1 MDNFLTELGIKHEV
15 TNSYT
20 PEMNGVAERF
30 NLTALDGIK
39 TLLKSSEVPH
49 KFWGEALLCFTYAW
63 NRICHKDSNKTPF
76 EKYSGRKPSVLHLKP
91 FGCLAYA
98 GVPKQIR
105 KKFDMR
111 AKMGI
116 MMGYAQRTKGYR
128 IWLIDENK
136 LVETINVRFDENKR
150 GINFRQK
157 VNSNLGYNLNLPD
170 YYDDEDDFDRVKDSL
185 TSRLVSKTSTET
197 PSTSEKPDVSSDNH
211 SLIPCTEV
219 KWIRNIGRKVTG
231 SNVYY
236 SIEGEAT
243 RLKSFNEIER
253 YCKRHNIKY
262 DPSLFNFRKDNTE
275 SQGFSDLSEQQE
287 ALMVEVTIPNCYKQA
302 IRSRDAS
309 KWHDAM
315 DKEINVMKERKVWDL
330 VDHPDNIKILEN
342 RWVYTIKYDENNK
355 IVRYKARL
363 VARGNTQLRGESFD
377 EVFQEYKLELSKV
390 KSLKLRCY
398 SDSDFAT
405 NRDDRVSMGGFI
417 TFIDETPIS
426 SRTFKQKSV
435 SLSTMEAEYVSL
447 TEAAKEFIW
456 LKNVIDNKSL
466 NLELSEN
473 VMFCDNQA
481 AISFS
486 KSPVE
491 NYRTKHIDVRYHFL
505 RNLIYDKTK
514 PEQPDEEATYKEKL
528 DLQLRKDRCYTLIY
542 TNISSDLKNLITET
556 TDGVA
561 AWKILKDHF
570 EPVTRARVIQLLD
583 QFFGT
588 KYQPG
593 EDVGIFISRVKT
605 AATRL
610 QEAGHKLDD
619 LYIGFQLIRWL
630 PQEFQST
637 VQQIYRWKEED
648 FRVVK
653 IEAELI
659 LEANRLQL
667 MKQDLEKA
675 ENAYLSSFTSK
686 KSKTLPGAT
695 AAAHGD
701 PNGKN
706 DYQKKSG
713 KPDHYIIPKSKEI
726 SFFSDVTAKT
736 KNGSIEIW
744 HQRFCHVNNDYL
756 VKTSK
761 NDSVKGLPR
770 LTDNGKTHCI
780 PCKLAKSKRVSF
792 KKMGAVR
799 SKRPLE
805 LLHMD
810 LCGPMP
816 TESQGGNKY
825 FLSIIDDY
833 SRKVTVFPIR
843 NKSDVFHT
851 FIRFQKRAERFLSK
865 KVIAV
870 RTDGGLEFCN
880 KDMDNFLTELGIK
893 HEVTNSYTPEMNGVA
908 ERFNLTALDGIKTL
922 LKSSEV
928 PHKFWGEALLCFTYA
943 WNRICHK
950 DSNKTPFEKYS
961 GRKPSVLH
969 LKPFG
974 CLAYAGVP
982 KQIRKK
988 KFDMRAKMG
997 IMMEYA
1003 QRTKGYRI
1011 WLIDEN
1017 KLVETINVRFDENK
1031 RGINFRQKVNSNLG
1045 YNLNLPDYYDD
1056 EDDFD
1061 RVKDSL
1067 TSRLVSKTS
1076 TETPS
1081 TSEKPDVS
1089 SDNHS
1094 LIPCTEVKWIRN
1106 IGRKVTG
1113 SNVYYSIE
1121 GEATRLKSFNEIER
1135 YCKRHNIKYDPSL
1148 FNFRKDNTES
1158 QGFSDLSEQQEALMV
1173 EVTIPNCYK
1182 QAIRS
1187 RDASKWHDA
1196 MDKEINVMKERKVWD
1211 LVDHPDNIKILENRW
1226 VYTIKYDE
1234 NNKIVRYK
1242 ARLVARGNTQLRGES
1257 FDEVFQEYKLEL
1269 SKVKSLKL
1277 RCYSD
1282 SDFATNRDDR
1292 VSMGGF
1298 ITFIDETPISSR
1310 TFKQK
1315 SVSLSTMEAEYVSL
1329 TEAAKEFI
1337 WLKNVIDNKS
1347 LNLELSE
1354 NVMFCDNQAAIS
1366 FSKSPVENY
1375 RTKHIDVRYHF
1386 LRNLIYDKVF
1396 QIKYIGTKNNLA
1408 DIFTKPMV
1416 KEKLLEFCRKLFLF
1430 RE

>member
-1 MDNFLTELGIKHEV
+1 MLDLSNGKRDMTIGVCLAGASMFSTSNFVVVSTTTGIRVITAYTILDKESSAKHNNGRMLKDCYIRVLKGRIIVLNCKTTLLQVTTEINYHLRNPVFMKTIQMQLHAANIHGRLAIPKNRNFLNSLELFFMNSVASTLNRV
-15 TNSYT
+15 TDM
-20 PEMNGVAERF
+20 EF
-30 NLTALDGIK
+30 NNQI
-39 TLLKSSEVPH
+39 
-49 KFWGEALLCFTYAW
+49 
-63 NRICHKDSNKTPF
+63 
-76 EKYSGRKPSVLHLKP
+76 SVLTQNNWNTWKHDMQVLLMHY
-91 FGCLAYA
+91 GCW
-98 GVPKQIR
+98 Q
-105 KKFDMR
+105 
-111 AKMGI
+111 
-116 MMGYAQRTKGYR
+116 
-128 IWLIDENK
+128 
-136 LVETINVRFDENKR
+136 
-150 GINFRQK
+150 
-157 VNSNLGYNLNLPD
+157 
-170 YYDDEDDFDRVKDSL
+170 
-185 TSRLVSKTSTET
+185 
-197 PSTSEKPDVSSDNH
+197 
-211 SLIPCTEV
+211 
-219 KWIRNIGRKVTG
+219 
-231 SNVYY
+231 
-236 SIEGEAT
+236 
-243 RLKSFNEIER
+243 
-253 YCKRHNIKY
+253 
-262 DPSLFNFRKDNTE
+262 
-275 SQGFSDLSEQQE
+275 
-287 ALMVEVTIPNCYKQA
+287 
-302 IRSRDAS
+302 
-309 KWHDAM
+309 
-315 DKEINVMKERKVWDL
+315 
-330 VDHPDNIKILEN
+330 
-342 RWVYTIKYDENNK
+342 
-355 IVRYKARL
+355 
-363 VARGNTQLRGESFD
+363 
-377 EVFQEYKLELSKV
+377 
-390 KSLKLRCY
+390 
-398 SDSDFAT
+398 
-405 NRDDRVSMGGFI
+405 FI
-417 TFIDETPIS
+417 I
-426 SRTFKQKSV
+426 Q
-435 SLSTMEAEYVSL
+435 
-447 TEAAKEFIW
+447 
-456 LKNVIDNKSL
+456 
-466 NLELSEN
+466 
-473 VMFCDNQA
+473 
-481 AISFS
+481 
-486 KSPVE
+486 
-491 NYRTKHIDVRYHFL
+491 
-505 RNLIYDKTK
+505 TK

-686 KSKTLPGAT
+686 KSKTLPGA
-695 AAAHGD
+695 AAHGD

-706 DYQKKSG
+706 DYQKERCQ
-713 KPDHYIIPKSKEI
+713 IIILYQRVKKLV
-726 SFFSDVTAKT
+726 FSDVTAKT

-792 KKMGAVR
+792 KKTGAVR

-908 ERFNLTALDGIKTL
+908 ERFNLTPLDSIKTL

-974 CLAYAGVP
+974 CLAYAGVS

-988 KFDMRAKMG
+988 FDMIAKMG
-997 IMMEYA
+997 IMMGYA
-1003 QRTKGYRI
+1003 QRTKGYRM

-1017 KLVETINVRFDENK
+1017 KLVETIIVRFDENK
-1031 RGINFRQKVNSNLG
+1031 RGINFRQKVNSNFG
-1045 YNLNLPDYYDD
+1045 YSLNLPDYYDD
-1056 EDDFD
+1056 EDDSD
-1061 RVKDSL
+1061 RAKDSL

-1081 TSEKPDVS
+1081 TSEKPNVS

-1187 RDASKWHDA
+1187 RDASKWRDA
-1196 MDKEINVMKERKVWD
+1196 MDKEINVMMERKVWD

-1282 SDFATNRDDR
+1282 SDFATNRNDR

-1298 ITFIDETPISSR
+1298 ITFIDETPISWR

-1315 SVSLSTMEAEYVSL
+1315 SVSLSTMEAEAVEWREMGLSQPDAARRLNVSHNVVHRL
-1329 TEAAKEFI
+1329 WNQYQTKTSVSRRHVPGRPRAITPAGDRFI
-1337 WLKNVIDNKS
+1337 T
-1347 LNLELSE
+1347 LS
-1354 NVMFCDNQAAIS
+1354 A
-1366 FSKSPVENY
+1366 
-1375 RTKHIDVRYHF
+1375 
-1386 LRNLIYDKVF
+1386 
-1396 QIKYIGTKNNLA
+1396 
-1408 DIFTKPMV
+1408 
-1416 KEKLLEFCRKLFLF
+1416 
-1430 RE
+1430 

>member
-1 MDNFLTELGIKHEV
+1 MNSVASTLNRV
-15 TNSYT
+15 TGM
-20 PEMNGVAERF
+20 EF
-30 NLTALDGIK
+30 NNQI
-39 TLLKSSEVPH
+39 
-49 KFWGEALLCFTYAW
+49 
-63 NRICHKDSNKTPF
+63 
-76 EKYSGRKPSVLHLKP
+76 SVLTPNNWNTWKHDMQVLLMHY
-91 FGCLAYA
+91 GCW
-98 GVPKQIR
+98 Q
-105 KKFDMR
+105 
-111 AKMGI
+111 
-116 MMGYAQRTKGYR
+116 
-128 IWLIDENK
+128 
-136 LVETINVRFDENKR
+136 
-150 GINFRQK
+150 
-157 VNSNLGYNLNLPD
+157 
-170 YYDDEDDFDRVKDSL
+170 
-185 TSRLVSKTSTET
+185 
-197 PSTSEKPDVSSDNH
+197 
-211 SLIPCTEV
+211 
-219 KWIRNIGRKVTG
+219 
-231 SNVYY
+231 
-236 SIEGEAT
+236 
-243 RLKSFNEIER
+243 
-253 YCKRHNIKY
+253 
-262 DPSLFNFRKDNTE
+262 
-275 SQGFSDLSEQQE
+275 
-287 ALMVEVTIPNCYKQA
+287 
-302 IRSRDAS
+302 
-309 KWHDAM
+309 
-315 DKEINVMKERKVWDL
+315 
-330 VDHPDNIKILEN
+330 
-342 RWVYTIKYDENNK
+342 
-355 IVRYKARL
+355 
-363 VARGNTQLRGESFD
+363 
-377 EVFQEYKLELSKV
+377 
-390 KSLKLRCY
+390 
-398 SDSDFAT
+398 
-405 NRDDRVSMGGFI
+405 FI
-417 TFIDETPIS
+417 I
-426 SRTFKQKSV
+426 Q
-435 SLSTMEAEYVSL
+435 
-447 TEAAKEFIW
+447 
-456 LKNVIDNKSL
+456 
-466 NLELSEN
+466 
-473 VMFCDNQA
+473 
-481 AISFS
+481 
-486 KSPVE
+486 
-491 NYRTKHIDVRYHFL
+491 
-505 RNLIYDKTK
+505 TK

-695 AAAHGD
+695 ATAHGD

-706 DYQKKSG
+706 DYQKRSG
-713 KPDHYIIPKSKEI
+713 KIFNCKTIKNVKQSIKTIGPCYVCNKYGHLKVNCKEKKSLPKSP
-726 SFFSDVTAKT
+726 ST
-736 KNGSIEIW
+736 
-744 HQRFCHVNNDYL
+744 VNETFNTEFD
-756 VKTSK
+756 
-761 NDSVKGLPR
+761 KGLWVIDTAATSHFCNDKSLFLDLKPITNMKMSLATEDKSCPVEGIGTLR
-770 LTDNGKTHCI
+770 FRVKYKGSFHEITLTDVLFN
-780 PCKLAKSKRVSF
+780 PKLRRNLLSGSRLESKGAHFVGTKAKSKRVSF
-792 KKMGAVR
+792 KKTGAVR

-950 DSNKTPFEKYS
+950 DGNKTPFEKYS

-969 LKPFG
+969 LKTFG
-974 CLAYAGVP
+974 CLAYA
-982 KQIRKK
+982 
-988 KFDMRAKMG
+988 
-997 IMMEYA
+997 
-1003 QRTKGYRI
+1003 
-1011 WLIDEN
+1011 
-1017 KLVETINVRFDENK
+1017 VETINVRFDENK

-1081 TSEKPDVS
+1081 TSEKPGVS
-1089 SDNHS
+1089 SDNHN

-1148 FNFRKDNTES
+1148 FNFRKDNIES

-1187 RDASKWHDA
+1187 RDASKWRDA
-1196 MDKEINVMKERKVWD
+1196 MDKEINVMMERKVRD
-1211 LVDHPDNIKILENRW
+1211 LVDHPDNIKILENR
-1226 VYTIKYDE
+1226 
-1234 NNKIVRYK
+1234 
-1242 ARLVARGNTQLRGES
+1242 
-1257 FDEVFQEYKLEL
+1257 
-1269 SKVKSLKL
+1269 
-1277 RCYSD
+1277 
-1282 SDFATNRDDR
+1282 
-1292 VSMGGF
+1292 
-1298 ITFIDETPISSR
+1298 
-1310 TFKQK
+1310 
-1315 SVSLSTMEAEYVSL
+1315 
-1329 TEAAKEFI
+1329 
-1337 WLKNVIDNKS
+1337 
-1347 LNLELSE
+1347 
-1354 NVMFCDNQAAIS
+1354 
-1366 FSKSPVENY
+1366 
-1375 RTKHIDVRYHF
+1375 
-1386 LRNLIYDKVF
+1386 
-1396 QIKYIGTKNNLA
+1396 
-1408 DIFTKPMV
+1408 
-1416 KEKLLEFCRKLFLF
+1416 
-1430 RE
+1430 